1 MLAVDDP
8 LTFLLVVGVVVLVIT
23 TTITAMGFNTTGRR
37 RRQRRN
43 RRGRHAL
50 SPSAEHT
57 LELARARAAAH
68 EAQALAAAPRAVRPS
83 SPSGQIIDIS
93 DGRVQG
99 REMSVEHAQAIA
111 EHVAE
116 TDPQR
121 VAEVINQWIR
131 ADSKDPLD
139 LFR

>member
-1 MLAVDDP
+1 
-8 LTFLLVVGVVVLVIT
+8 VLVIT
-23 TTITAMGFNTTGRR
+23 TTITAMGISTSPRQ
-37 RRQRRN
+37 RRQRRD
-43 RRGRHAL
+43 RRGRRSRHAL
-50 SPSAEHT
+50 SPTAEHA
-57 LELARARAAAH
+57 LELARARAVVH
-68 EAQALAAAPRAVRPS
+68 EAQALAAAPRPVRPLV
-83 SPSGQIIDIS
+83 PTGQIIDIS
-93 DGRVQG
+93 DGRRQG